1 MIGSLSGRAV
11 EREPDRLLVEVG
23 GVGYEVLV
31 PVSTYVEVERRAEA
45 EGGPPAVRL
54 HVHTHLREDGL
65 TLFGFWTA
73 REKRLFLKL
82 IAVSGIGPKLAR
94 VVLSGMPPDDLV
106 TAIARGDAARLATI
120 PGVGK
125 KTAERMV
132 LELRDK
138 VGDLAAAAPARPLEG
153 GDEEVVSALVNLGY
167 KRPLAER
174 AVGEARRELP
184 DADFPELL
192 RKSLAR
198 LSRA

>member
-1 MIGSLSGRAV
+1 VIGMLRGRAV
-11 EREPDRLLVEVG
+11 ERDPERLLIDVD

-31 PVSTYVEVERRAEA
+31 PVSTYVEVERRAAA
-45 EGGPPAVRL
+45 ENGPPAVQL
-54 HVHTHLREDGL
+54 HVHTHVREDAI
-65 TLFGFWTA
+65 TLFGFWTG
-73 REKRLFLKL
+73 REKQLFLRL

-106 TAIARGDAARLATI
+106 MALAAGDSPRLATI

-132 LELRDK
+132 LELREK
-138 VGDLAAAAPARPLEG
+138 VDDLTEALPARAAEG
-153 GDEEVVSALVNLGY
+153 GDEVVSALVNLGY
-167 KRPLAER
+167 KRPQAER
-174 AVGEARRELP
+174 AVGDVRRELP

-198 LSRA
+198 LSRL

>member
-1 MIGSLSGRAV
+1 MIGMLRGRAV
-11 EREPDRLLVEVG
+11 ERDPERLLIDVD

-31 PVSTYVEVERRAEA
+31 PVSTYVEAERRAAA
-45 EGGPPAVRL
+45 EGGPPAVQL
-54 HVHTHLREDGL
+54 HVHTHVREDAI
-65 TLFGFWTA
+65 TLFGFWTG
-73 REKRLFLKL
+73 REKQLFLRL

-106 TAIARGDAARLATI
+106 LALAAGDSARLATI

-132 LELRDK
+132 LELREK
-138 VGDLAAAAPARPLEG
+138 VGDLTEALPARALEG
-153 GDEEVVSALVNLGY
+153 GDEVVSALVNLGY
-167 KRPLAER
+167 KRPQAER
-174 AVGEARRELP
+174 AVGDVRRELP

-198 LSRA
+198 LSRV

>member
-1 MIGSLSGRAV
+1 MIGMLRGRAV
-11 EREPDRLLVEVG
+11 ERDPERLLIDVD

-31 PVSTYVEVERRAEA
+31 PVSTYVEVERRAAA
-45 EGGPPAVRL
+45 EDGAPAVQL
-54 HVHTHLREDGL
+54 HVHTHVREDAII
-65 TLFGFWTA
+65 LFGFWTA
-73 REKRLFLKL
+73 REKQLFLRL

-106 TAIARGDAARLATI
+106 LALAAGDSPRLATI

-132 LELRDK
+132 LELREK
-138 VGDLAAAAPARPLEG
+138 VGDLAETLPARPAEG
-153 GDEEVVSALVNLGY
+153 GDEVVSALVNLGY
-167 KRPLAER
+167 KRQQAER
-174 AVGEARRELP
+174 AVGEVRRELP

-198 LSRA
+198 LSRV

>member
-1 MIGSLSGRAV
+1 MIGSLRGRAV
-11 EREPDRLLVEVG
+11 ERDPERLLIDVD

-31 PVSTYVEVERRAEA
+31 PVSTDVEVERQAGAED
-45 EGGPPAVRL
+45 GPPAVHL
-54 HVHTHLREDGL
+54 HVHTHVREDAIL
-65 TLFGFWTA
+65 LFGFWTA
-73 REKRLFLKL
+73 REKQLFLRL

-106 TAIARGDAARLATI
+106 TALAAGDSARLATI

-132 LELRDK
+132 LELREK
-138 VGDLAAAAPARPLEG
+138 VGDLAASLPARAFEG
-153 GDEEVVSALVNLGY
+153 GDEVVSALVNLGY
-167 KRPLAER
+167 KRPQAER
-174 AVGEARRELP
+174 AVGEVRRELP

-198 LSRA
+198 LSRL

>member
-1 MIGSLSGRAV
+1 MLRGRAV
-11 EREPDRLLVEVG
+11 ERDPERLLIDVD

-31 PVSTYVEVERRAEA
+31 PVSTYVEVERRAAA
-45 EGGPPAVRL
+45 EDGAPAVQL
-54 HVHTHLREDGL
+54 HVHTHVREDAII
-65 TLFGFWTA
+65 LFGFWTA
-73 REKRLFLKL
+73 REKQLFLKL

-106 TAIARGDAARLATI
+106 LALAAGDSPRLATI

-132 LELRDK
+132 LELREK
-138 VGDLAAAAPARPLEG
+138 VGDLAEALPARTAEG
-153 GDEEVVSALVNLGY
+153 GDEVVSALVNLGY
-167 KRPLAER
+167 KRQQAER
-174 AVGEARRELP
+174 AVGEVRRELP

-198 LSRA
+198 LSRL

>member
-1 MIGSLSGRAV
+1 MIGALRGRAV
-11 EREPDRLLVEVG
+11 ERDPERLVIDVG

-31 PVSTYVEVERRAEA
+31 PVSTYVEVERRAEEA
-45 EGGPPAVRL
+45 GGPPDVHL
-54 HVHTHLREDGL
+54 HVHTHLRDDAI

-82 IAVSGIGPKLAR
+82 IAVSGIGPRLAR

-106 TAIARGDAARLATI
+106 AALARGDAPRLSTI
-120 PGVGK
+120 PGIGR

-132 LELRDK
+132 LELREK
-138 VGDLAAAAPARPLEG
+138 VADLALELPARAAEG
-153 GDEEVVSALVNLGY
+153 GDEVVSALANLGY
-167 KRPLAER
+167 KRPQAER
-174 AVGEARRELP
+174 AVAEVRRELP

-198 LSRA
+198 LSRL

>member
-1 MIGSLSGRAV
+1 MIGSLRGRAV
-11 EREPDRLLVEVG
+11 ERDPERLLIDVD

-31 PVSTYVEVERRAEA
+31 PVSTYVEVERRAGA
-45 EGGPPAVRL
+45 EDGAPAVHL
-54 HVHTHLREDGL
+54 HVHTHVREDAIL
-65 TLFGFWTA
+65 LFGFWTA
-73 REKRLFLKL
+73 REKQLFLRL

-106 TAIARGDAARLATI
+106 TALAAGDSARLATI

-132 LELRDK
+132 LELREK
-138 VGDLAAAAPARPLEG
+138 VGDLAASLPARALEG
-153 GDEEVVSALVNLGY
+153 GDEVVSALVNLGY
-167 KRPLAER
+167 KRPQAER
-174 AVGEARRELP
+174 AVGEVRRELP

-198 LSRA
+198 LSRL

>member
-1 MIGSLSGRAV
+1 MIGMLRGRAV
-11 EREPDRLLVEVG
+11 ERDPERLLIDVD

-31 PVSTYVEVERRAEA
+31 PVSTYVEAERRAAA
-45 EGGPPAVRL
+45 EGGPPAVQL
-54 HVHTHLREDGL
+54 HVHTHVREDAI
-65 TLFGFWTA
+65 TLFGFWTG
-73 REKRLFLKL
+73 REKQLFLRL

-106 TAIARGDAARLATI
+106 LALAAGDSARLATI

-132 LELRDK
+132 LELREK
-138 VGDLAAAAPARPLEG
+138 VGDLTEALPARTAEG
-153 GDEEVVSALVNLGY
+153 GDEVVSALVNLGY
-167 KRPLAER
+167 KRPQAER
-174 AVGEARRELP
+174 AVGDVRRELP

-198 LSRA
+198 LSRV

>member
-1 MIGSLSGRAV
+1 MIGALRGRAV
-11 EREPDRLLVEVG
+11 ERDPERLVIDVG

-45 EGGPPAVRL
+45 AGGPPEVHL
-54 HVHTHLREDGL
+54 HVHTHLREDAI

-73 REKRLFLKL
+73 REKQLFLKL
-82 IAVSGIGPKLAR
+82 IAVSGIGPRLAR

-106 TAIARGDAARLATI
+106 AALARGDAARLATI

-132 LELRDK
+132 LELREK
-138 VGDLAAAAPARPLEG
+138 VGELAVELPSRAAEG
-153 GDEEVVSALVNLGY
+153 GDEVVSALANLGY
-167 KRPLAER
+167 KRPQAER
-174 AVGEARRELP
+174 AVAEARRELP

-198 LSRA
+198 LSRL

>member
-1 MIGSLSGRAV
+1 MIGSLTGRAV
-11 EREPDRLLVEVG
+11 EREPDRLLIEVG

-31 PVSTYVEVERRAEA
+31 PVSTYVEVERRATA
-45 EGGPPAVRL
+45 EEGPPEVRL

-65 TLFGFWTA
+65 TLFGFWTG

-120 PGVGK
+120 PGIGK

-138 VGDLAAAAPARPLEG
+138 VGDLAAALPPRPAEG

-167 KRPLAER
+167 KRPQAER
-174 AVGEARRELP
+174 AVGEVRRELP
-184 DADFPELL
+184 EADFPELL

-198 LSRA
+198 LSRV